1 MGRSACP
8 ELGLDRWDSR
18 LSEMLAMPTFRS
30 LSQCQRASQC
40 RRLFWRRALPVLVSC
55 LVALAGVAV
64 SVRSTAAAEAEFVGV
79 LALALEKDV
88 AEQLQLKPEQ
98 REKLLKLVEQRESD
112 VLEIALKLRNAS
124 ATEREAALGPF
135 RRDSE
140 TAGLKLLDD
149 AQRAKL
155 DQIRIRRAGGDAFA
169 ETGIADRLQL
179 TAEQKIALAKLAAE
193 RKEQLGRTSGQDREI
208 LRNAFEQRTFSLLT
222 PEQRAEWEK
231 LAGVVSPTAATVAR
245 ADGSPAV
252 AAVDGGAKT
261 ANGQAPLATTG
272 AAPAKVDTAA
282 VATKPVDKANVKLK
296 FNFRFQPWGD
306 VLDWFAQQADL
317 SLVMDSPPPGT
328 LNYTDNRE
336 YTPAE
341 ALDLMNGV
349 LLTKGFTLVRRE
361 RMLMVVNLED
371 GIPPNLVPFVP
382 GEKLDALGE
391 FELATTLF
399 RLGRLSAED
408 AQAEIQR
415 LIGPQGSVVLLPRAG
430 QIQVTETAGRLRLIR
445 SVLEATAQLQASDAG
460 AVKAFQPTHVGV
472 EDVLPLLRQ
481 LLDIPADAYASA
493 DGSVRLAVDPLTG
506 KLLVGG
512 KPERVAQVSDIIKAI
527 DVPAPAGT
535 GTVETPQLEVYDV
548 GVSDPTSVLAVLQ
561 TLMANFSDVRLTT
574 DPVTGKL
581 VALARPAQHATIRA
595 TIEQMQ
601 REARQV
607 EVIRLQ
613 FVDPQAAVTAIG
625 KLFGT
630 DSGAAAA
637 GAPKVEADTLTRQL
651 LVRGSQGQIDQIK
664 SLLSKMGENV
674 EDGGE
679 TQTDHT
685 NVRMLPLSP
694 RTVKTALEQLETIW
708 PTMRSNPIRVVS
720 PSSSIQSS
728 YPAAI
733 DRNAPANSG
742 APRAPE
748 TPAVPQAPPQLQTP
762 PQLQPKPQAAPMS
775 TPPGAPATEKSA
787 AVESV
792 PQKIRIHSVV
802 LRRELA
808 ADGQPTPVI
817 DPKAAAPAAA
827 DKAAET
833 KELAPIIVAPG
844 PGGVMIASDDVE
856 ALNQFETLLTNLA
869 SRTATG
875 GKEFT
880 VFYLQNAGAVAAAE
894 TLEAVFGGGSSS
906 AGGGGSLLGDLAG
919 MALGGGG
926 GGMMSAMLGGGAAG
940 PPSSILSGA
949 SVLIVPDAR
958 LNALIVQA
966 TPTDLDLIEQLLKVV
981 DQLDVPESTVNPRP
995 RLIPVVNTG
1004 AAQIADIL
1012 REVYSERLA
1021 SSNRQRQP
1029 SPEELMQMLR
1039 GGRGGGQTNRKSQAE
1054 TQKVSIGVDA
1064 RTNSLI
1070 VSAPQA
1076 LYEEIEQLVQTL
1088 DHATSE
1094 SNTAI
1099 RIVTLKRSNPAT
1111 VQKALTAIVGDK
1123 ARTSDKPTSSS
1134 GGSTDPNA
1142 AAAAA
1147 VQGAG
1152 GGRPQGGAEAQQFQ
1166 DMMRQRME
1174 MFNNMRGA
1182 FGSGGGGGRD
1192 GGFGGGGSGRGD
1204 GGSRDGGSRGGR

>member
-1 MGRSACP
+1 
-8 ELGLDRWDSR
+8 
-18 LSEMLAMPTFRS
+18 MPTFRA
-30 LSQCQRASQC
+30 LSTR
-40 RRLFWRRALPVLVSC
+40 RRAPRTLVPC
-55 LVALAGVAV
+55 FFVFAGLAL
-64 SVRSTAAAEAEFVGV
+64 STVFAQAAEQEFVGV

-88 AEQLQLKPEQ
+88 AEQLQLKPDQ
-98 REKLLKLVEQRESD
+98 REKLLKLVEQRETD
-112 VLEIALKLRNAS
+112 VLEIALKLRNAPP
-124 ATEREAALGPF
+124 AEREAALGPF

-140 TAGLKLLDD
+140 LAGLKLLDE

-155 DQIRIRRAGGDAFA
+155 DQIRIRRAGGDSFA
-169 ETGIADRLQL
+169 EAGIADRLKL
-179 TAEQKIALAKLAAE
+179 TDEQKIALAKVAGE
-193 RKEQLGRTSGQDREI
+193 RKEQLGRVSGQQREV

-231 LAGVVSPTAATVAR
+231 AAGVVSPTAATVAR
-245 ADGSPAV
+245 ADGSPM
-252 AAVDGGAKT
+252 AAANDGGAKT
-261 ANGQAPLATTG
+261 ASVQAP
-272 AAPAKVDTAA
+272 AAPTGTAPKTGGDTATV
-282 VATKPVDKANVKLK
+282 VAKPVDKANVKLK

-317 SLVMDSPPPGT
+317 SLVMDAPPPGT

-415 LIGPQGSVVLLPRAG
+415 LIGPQGAVVLLPKAG

-481 LLDIPADAYASA
+481 LLDIPADAYAAA

-512 KPERVAQVSDIIKAI
+512 KPERVAQVSEIIQAI

-613 FVDPQAAVTAIG
+613 FVDPQAAVAAIG

-651 LVRGSQGQIDQIK
+651 LVRGSQGQIEQIK

-674 EDGGE
+674 DDGSGE
-679 TQTDHT
+679 SQTDHT

-708 PTMRSNPIRVVS
+708 PTMRANPIRVVS

-733 DRNAPANSG
+733 DRAAPANSG
-742 APRAPE
+742 APRAPQ
-748 TPAVPQAPPQLQTP
+748 TPVAPQTP
-762 PQLQPKPQAAPMS
+762 PPAQPKPQAAPMS
-775 TPPGAPATEKSA
+775 APPSTPASAPATEKSA
-787 AVESV
+787 EVDREVSEEGA
-792 PQKIRIHSVV
+792 PQRIRIHSVV
-802 LRRELA
+802 LRREVA
-808 ADGQPTPVI
+808 ADVQP
-817 DPKAAAPAAA
+817 APFGNRN
-827 DKAAET
+827 
-833 KELAPIIVAPG
+833 P
-844 PGGVMIASDDVE
+844 
-856 ALNQFETLLTNLA
+856 
-869 SRTATG
+869 
-875 GKEFT
+875 
-880 VFYLQNAGAVAAAE
+880 AGACRRRQV
-894 TLEAVFGGGSSS
+894 GRSQ
-906 AGGGGSLLGDLAG
+906 
-919 MALGGGG
+919 
-926 GGMMSAMLGGGAAG
+926 GACPDHRRTG
-940 PPSSILSGA
+940 PRRR
-949 SVLIVPDAR
+949 D
-958 LNALIVQA
+958 
-966 TPTDLDLIEQLLKVV
+966 D
-981 DQLDVPESTVNPRP
+981 
-995 RLIPVVNTG
+995 
-1004 AAQIADIL
+1004 
-1012 REVYSERLA
+1012 
-1021 SSNRQRQP
+1021 RQR
-1029 SPEELMQMLR
+1029 R
-1039 GGRGGGQTNRKSQAE
+1039 
-1054 TQKVSIGVDA
+1054 
-1064 RTNSLI
+1064 
-1070 VSAPQA
+1070 
-1076 LYEEIEQLVQTL
+1076 
-1088 DHATSE
+1088 H
-1094 SNTAI
+1094 
-1099 RIVTLKRSNPAT
+1099 
-1111 VQKALTAIVGDK
+1111 
-1123 ARTSDKPTSSS
+1123 
-1134 GGSTDPNA
+1134 
-1142 AAAAA
+1142 
-1147 VQGAG
+1147 
-1152 GGRPQGGAEAQQFQ
+1152 
-1166 DMMRQRME
+1166 
-1174 MFNNMRGA
+1174 
-1182 FGSGGGGGRD
+1182 
-1192 GGFGGGGSGRGD
+1192 
-1204 GGSRDGGSRGGR
+1204 

>member
-1 MGRSACP
+1 
-8 ELGLDRWDSR
+8 
-18 LSEMLAMPTFRS
+18 MPTFHVEPPR
-30 LSQCQRASQC
+30 
-40 RRLFWRRALPVLVSC
+40 RRALPTLVSC
-55 LVALAGVAV
+55 LVVCLGFVSPAALL
-64 SVRSTAAAEAEFVGV
+64 AAEPEFVGV
-79 LALALEKDV
+79 LALALEKEV
-88 AEQLQLKPEQ
+88 AEQLPLKPEQ
-98 REKLLKLVEQRESD
+98 REKLLKVVEQREND
-112 VLEIALKLRNAS
+112 VLDIALKLRNAS
-124 ATEREAALGPF
+124 PAEREAALGPF

-155 DQIRIRRAGGDAFA
+155 DQIRIRRAGGDSFA
-169 ETGIADRLQL
+169 EAGVADRLKL
-179 TAEQKIALAKLAAE
+179 TDEQKIALAKVAAE
-193 RKEQLGRTSGQDREI
+193 RKEQLGRVSGQQREV

-245 ADGSPAV
+245 ADGAPAV
-252 AAVDGGAKT
+252 AAVDAGTKPAS
-261 ANGQAPLATTG
+261 GQAPAAATG
-272 AAPAKVDTAA
+272 AAPKTDDKAKTVAA
-282 VATKPVDKANVKLK
+282 AASADKANVRLK

-317 SLVMDSPPPGT
+317 SLVMDAPPPGT

-382 GEKLDALGE
+382 GEKLDSLGE

-415 LIGPQGSVVLLPRAG
+415 LIGPQGAVVLLPKAG

-460 AVKAFQPTHVGV
+460 AVKAFQPTNVGV

-481 LLDIPADAYASA
+481 LLDIPADAYAAA
-493 DGSVRLAVDPLTG
+493 DGSVRLAVDPLSG

-512 KPERVAQVSDIIKAI
+512 KPERVAQVSEIIQAI
-527 DVPAPAGT
+527 DVPAPAGS

-630 DSGAAAA
+630 ESGAAAA

-651 LVRGSQGQIDQIK
+651 LVRGSQGQIEQIK
-664 SLLSKMGENV
+664 SLLAKMGENV
-674 EDGGE
+674 GEDGGD
-679 TQTDHT
+679 TQTDHS

-694 RTVKTALEQLETIW
+694 RTVRTALEQLETIW
-708 PTMRSNPIRVVS
+708 PTMRSNPIRVVT

-728 YPAAI
+728 YPAAT
-733 DRNAPANSG
+733 DRAAPAAGG
-742 APRAPE
+742 APR
-748 TPAVPQAPPQLQTP
+748 TP
-762 PQLQPKPQAAPMS
+762 PVQPKTQAAPMS
-775 TPPGAPATEKSA
+775 APPSTAPSAPTEKSA
-787 AVESV
+787 VLEPRISEEGVAQRV
-792 PQKIRIHSVV
+792 RIHSVV
-802 LRRELA
+802 LRREVGGEAQPASA
-808 ADGQPTPVI
+808 AT
-817 DPKAAAPAAA
+817 APAAT
-827 DKAAET
+827 AAEPT
-833 KELAPIIVAPG
+833 AGEAKELAPIIVAPG

-926 GGMMSAMLGGGAAG
+926 GGMMSAMLGGGGGGA
-940 PPSSILSGA
+940 PSSILSGA

-1004 AAQIADIL
+1004 AIQIAEIL

-1039 GGRGGGQTNRKSQAE
+1039 GGRSGSQSNRKSQAE
-1054 TQKVSIGVDA
+1054 TQKVSIGVDT

-1070 VSAPQA
+1070 VSAPQS

-1123 ARTSDKPTSSS
+1123 ARTSDKSTTPAS
-1134 GGSTDPNA
+1134 GATDPNA

-1147 VQGAG
+1147 MQGAT
-1152 GGRPQGGAEAQQFQ
+1152 GGRPPGSAEAQQFQ

-1182 FGSGGGGGRD
+1182 FGGGGGRD
-1192 GGFGGGGSGRGD
+1192 GGFGGGGPGRGD
-1204 GGSRDGGSRGGR
+1204 GGSRDGGPGRGR

>member
-1 MGRSACP
+1 
-8 ELGLDRWDSR
+8 
-18 LSEMLAMPTFRS
+18 MPTFRS
-30 LSQCQRASQC
+30 LSTRGRVPAG
-40 RRLFWRRALPVLVSC
+40 LVSC
-55 LVALAGVAV
+55 LVVCVCLAPTT
-64 SVRSTAAAEAEFVGV
+64 RSAQAAEPEFVGV

-98 REKLLKLVEQRESD
+98 REKLLKLVDQREND
-112 VLEIALKLRNAS
+112 VLDIALKLRNAP
-124 ATEREAALGPF
+124 AAERDAALGPF

-140 TAGLKLLDD
+140 LAGLKLLDD

-155 DQIRIRRAGGDAFA
+155 DQIRIRRAGGDSFA
-169 ETGIADRLQL
+169 EAGIADRLKL
-179 TAEQKIALAKLAAE
+179 TDEQKIALAKVAGE
-193 RKEQLGRTSGQDREI
+193 RKEQLGRVSGQQREV

-252 AAVDGGAKT
+252 ASVEGGAKT
-261 ANGQAPLATTG
+261 ASGQALAAPTG
-272 AAPAKVDTAA
+272 AAPKTGGNTATAA
-282 VATKPVDKANVKLK
+282 ATPADKANVKLK

-317 SLVMDSPPPGT
+317 SLVMDAPPPGT

-415 LIGPQGSVVLLPRAG
+415 LIGPQGAVVLLPKAG

-481 LLDIPADAYASA
+481 LLDIPADAYAAA

-512 KPERVAQVSDIIKAI
+512 KPERVAQVSEIIQAI

-535 GTVETPQLEVYDV
+535 GAVETPQLEVYDV

-651 LVRGSQGQIDQIK
+651 LVRGSQGQIEQIK
-664 SLLSKMGENV
+664 SLLAKMGENV
-674 EDGGE
+674 DDGSGE

-708 PTMRSNPIRVVS
+708 PTMRSNPIRVVK

-728 YPAAI
+728 YPAAT
-733 DRNAPANSG
+733 DRAGPAGSG
-742 APRAPE
+742 APR
-748 TPAVPQAPPQLQTP
+748 TPQAPQSPVAPQTP
-762 PQLQPKPQAAPMS
+762 PAQPKPQPAPMS
-775 TPPGAPATEKSA
+775 APPSAPATPPAYMSGTEKA
-787 AVESV
+787 AEVAGGCVKEAAL
-792 PQKIRIHSVV
+792 QRMCIHSVV
-802 LRRELA
+802 LRREVA
-808 ADGQPTPVI
+808 ADGQPTPTATAT
-817 DPKAAAPAAA
+817 PPAAA
-827 DKAAET
+827 AAVKPGEA
-833 KELAPIIVAPG
+833 KEPAPIIVAPG
-844 PGGVMIASDDVE
+844 PGGVMIASDDIE
-856 ALNQFETLLTNLA
+856 ALNQFESLLTNLA

-926 GGMMSAMLGGGAAG
+926 GGMMSAMLGGGGGGA
-940 PPSSILSGA
+940 PSSILSGA

-1004 AAQIADIL
+1004 ATQIADIL

-1039 GGRGGGQTNRKSQAE
+1039 GGRSGGQSNRKSQAE
-1054 TQKVSIGVDA
+1054 TQKVSIGVDT

-1111 VQKALTAIVGDK
+1111 VQKALSAIVGDK
-1123 ARTSDKPTSSS
+1123 ARTSDKPTTGSS
-1134 GGSTDPNA
+1134 GSTDPNA

-1147 VQGAG
+1147 AQGSS
-1152 GGRPQGGAEAQQFQ
+1152 GGRPPGSAEAQQFQ

-1182 FGSGGGGGRD
+1182 FGSGGGRD
-1192 GGFGGGGSGRGD
+1192 GGFGGGSSGRGD
-1204 GGSRDGGSRGGR
+1204 GGSRGDGRDRGR

>member
-1 MGRSACP
+1 
-8 ELGLDRWDSR
+8 
-18 LSEMLAMPTFRS
+18 MPTFRVVS
-30 LSQCQRASQC
+30 P
-40 RRLFWRRALPVLVSC
+40 RRWGHFRRALPALVSC
-55 LVALAGVAV
+55 LVVCACLAPSPRCAQ
-64 SVRSTAAAEAEFVGV
+64 AAEPEFVGV

-88 AEQLQLKPEQ
+88 AEQLQLKPDQ

-112 VLEIALKLRNAS
+112 VLEIALKLRNAPP
-124 ATEREAALGPF
+124 AEREAALGPF

-140 TAGLKLLDD
+140 LAGLKLLD
-149 AQRAKL
+149 ATQRAKL
-155 DQIRIRRAGGDAFA
+155 DQIRIRRAGGDSFA
-169 ETGIADRLQL
+169 EAGIADRLKL
-179 TAEQKIALAKLAAE
+179 TNEQKIALAKVAGE
-193 RKEQLGRTSGQDREI
+193 RKEQLGRASGQEREV

-222 PEQRAEWEK
+222 PEQRAEWDK
-231 LAGVVSPTAATVAR
+231 LAGVVSPTAATIAR
-245 ADGSPAV
+245 ADEAPMPATNE
-252 AAVDGGAKT
+252 AGAKT
-261 ANGQAPLATTG
+261 ASGPAPAAPAG
-272 AAPAKVDTAA
+272 AAPKTDDKTPAIAA
-282 VATKPVDKANVKLK
+282 KPVDNANVKLK

-317 SLVMDSPPPGT
+317 SLVMDAPPPGT

-361 RMLMVVNLED
+361 RMLMVVNMED

-415 LIGPQGSVVLLPRAG
+415 LIGPQGAVVLLPKAG

-445 SVLEATAQLQASDAG
+445 SVLEATVQLQASDAG

-481 LLDIPADAYASA
+481 LLDIPADAYAAA

-512 KPERVAQVSDIIKAI
+512 KPERVAQVAEIIQAI
-527 DVPAPAGT
+527 DVPAPAGI

-613 FVDPQAAVTAIG
+613 FVDPQAAVAAIG

-651 LVRGSQGQIDQIK
+651 LVRGSQGQIEQIR

-674 EDGGE
+674 GDGGEE

-694 RTVKTALEQLETIW
+694 RTVKSALEQLETIW

-733 DRNAPANSG
+733 DRSGPANSG
-742 APRAPE
+742 SPRS
-748 TPAVPQAPPQLQTP
+748 PQAPVAPQTS
-762 PQLQPKPQAAPMS
+762 PQSKPQAAPMS
-775 TPPGAPATEKSA
+775 APTNAPATEKSA
-787 AVESV
+787 ELDAA
-792 PQKIRIHSVV
+792 PQRIRIHSVV
-802 LRRELA
+802 LRREA
-808 ADGQPTPVI
+808 AVDGQPAPSATTTP
-817 DPKAAAPAAA
+817 PAAVVN
-827 DKAAET
+827 DKSGEA

-844 PGGVMIASDDVE
+844 PGGVMIASDDIE

-926 GGMMSAMLGGGAAG
+926 GGGMMSAMLGGGGGGA
-940 PPSSILSGA
+940 PSSILSGA

-1054 TQKVSIGVDA
+1054 TQKVSIGVDT

-1123 ARTSDKPTSSS
+1123 ARTSDKPSTS
-1134 GGSTDPNA
+1134 GTGSTDPNA

-1147 VQGAG
+1147 MQGAS
-1152 GGRPQGGAEAQQFQ
+1152 GGRPSGGAEAQQFQ

-1182 FGSGGGGGRD
+1182 FGSGGGSGRD

-1204 GGSRDGGSRGGR
+1204 GGRDRGR